1 MKSKQQHIVPKCDGC
16 FLVDFRD
23 GTCTVFREPEFQWQD
38 NKQCWGQCE
47 DPEELIKRFREMAA
61 YNRRQ
66 GNNHTAVKLETEIQ
80 FWKEYTQ
87 SA

>member
-47 DPEELIKRFREMAA
+47 SLAELLTRLEEMAQ
-61 YNRRQ
+61 YNRSR
-66 GNNHTAVKLETEIQ
+66 GNDHSARRLEVEIES
-80 FWKEYTQ
+80 WKEFMEH
-87 SA
+87 A